1 MSRNG
6 EKFYQTVL
14 NALFDQDVMRI
25 IHCTSKNAKTMNDII
40 KETSLSRTT
49 AHRKITLMMK
59 DGLLGIENYAI
70 TLDGKKSKLF
80 RSRLDSIK
88 VKYEGNNMFVIIEEN
103 PNIISKILMLSYS
116 KKNTGDECF
125 NISEKGL
132 DPRYLIV
139 K

>member
-25 IHCTSKNAKTMNDII
+25 IHCTSKNAKTMNEVI
-40 KETSLSRTT
+40 KETGLSRTT
-49 AHRKITLMMK
+49 THRKITLMMK

-70 TLDGKKSKLF
+70 TPDGKKSKLF

-116 KKNTGDECF
+116 KNTGDECF
-125 NISEKGL
+125 NISEKGF